1 MAKPLIVPIVIA
13 MALALSCAED
23 NRNQAPET
31 AAGIETQSGFA
42 EVQGGRLYYE
52 SAGSGDAVVLVHGNV
67 GDRRHW
73 DAQFGALAVGYRVIR
88 YDVRG
93 FGESSLPEEG
103 RPYSDH
109 EDLATLLD
117 HLGVE
122 AAHVDP
128 GRRA

>member
-1 MAKPLIVPIVIA
+1 MTRLSIIPIAIA
-13 MALALSCAED
+13 TAVAASCAED
-23 NRNQAPET
+23 NGSQAPET
-31 AAGIETQSGFA
+31 APVIETRSGFA

-73 DAQFGALAVGYRVIR
+73 DAQFGALAVGYRAIR
-88 YDVRG
+88 YDVHG
-93 FGESSLPEEG
+93 FGESSLPEED

-117 HLGVE
+117 HLGIK
-122 AAHVDP
+122 AAHVV
-128 GRRA
+128 GFS